1 MRPAMAGEG
10 RYFVIVPDGAINPA
24 EAMFAVD
31 PNGDAYEVRPSAFDP
46 ADLPLPAEGCCA

>member
-31 PNGDAYEVRPSAFDP
+31 PNGDAYEVRPSAFGP